1 VIVRGGSGD
10 ATSTRILA
18 PKRLPVITL
27 GDDDA
32 GA

>member
-1 VIVRGGSGD
+1 MTVRGGSGD
-10 ATSTRILA
+10 ATSTCAPA

-27 GDDDA
+27 GDDA